1 MNGYQSIAT
10 INKPEFI
17 NLQPSD
23 INPGMAKCEI
33 KVLYLGNNRNKTSIS
48 KEAAASMAKTLRGA
62 PIVGYYKEDKQD
74 FLDHGEQVTVDG
86 DGVHFKNLT
95 RPYGFV
101 APNAQ
106 VWFQDFVETDGS
118 GQEVTRTYLMT
129 TGYLWAEQYE
139 EARQILE
146 DGGKPQSME
155 LAKKSLS
162 GFWSKDTNS
171 NYEFFI
177 INDAIFQKLCILGDD
192 IEPCFEGAS
201 ITSPD
206 ISRNFTLDTEFTKTL
221 YRMMKEL
228 QYTLEGGTE
237 KVEDVKDTVVNSSTS
252 NAPEAVEDAATTFS
266 NNEETNSTVEEVVNE
281 TEEVASEF
289 TSEKAG
295 EDGAQE
301 DNGSSEYAKAD
312 EKKEDSEEDKAAEK
326 EDGEDKK
333 ETSKDDDDEDAKK
346 KYSLIEEKF
355 NELQAS
361 FQKLSEEN
369 QKIVEELAHYKQIAE
384 DNEKQR
390 KDDLIAEFSMLSDAD
405 KADVIEHRDEYSYD
419 TIKSKL
425 AVMCYDKKVSYT
437 KASEDTVTVNINTS
451 DSDSAMPDWLK
462 AVEDRRKNEQ

>member
-33 KVLYLGNNRNKTSIS
+33 KVLYLGNNRNKTSIN
-48 KEAAASMAKTLRGA
+48 KEAATSMAKTLRGA

-74 FLDHGEQVTVDG
+74 FLDHGEQITVDG

-106 VWFQDFVETDGS
+106 VWFQDFTETDGS

-146 DGGKPQSME
+146 EGGKPQSME

-192 IEPCFEGAS
+192 IEP
-201 ITSPD
+201 
-206 ISRNFTLDTEFTKTL
+206 
-221 YRMMKEL
+221 
-228 QYTLEGGTE
+228 
-237 KVEDVKDTVVNSSTS
+237 
-252 NAPEAVEDAATTFS
+252 
-266 NNEETNSTVEEVVNE
+266 
-281 TEEVASEF
+281 
-289 TSEKAG
+289 
-295 EDGAQE
+295 
-301 DNGSSEYAKAD
+301 
-312 EKKEDSEEDKAAEK
+312 
-326 EDGEDKK
+326 
-333 ETSKDDDDEDAKK
+333 
-346 KYSLIEEKF
+346 
-355 NELQAS
+355 
-361 FQKLSEEN
+361 
-369 QKIVEELAHYKQIAE
+369 
-384 DNEKQR
+384 
-390 KDDLIAEFSMLSDAD
+390 
-405 KADVIEHRDEYSYD
+405 
-419 TIKSKL
+419 
-425 AVMCYDKKVSYT
+425 
-437 KASEDTVTVNINTS
+437 
-451 DSDSAMPDWLK
+451 
-462 AVEDRRKNEQ
+462 

>member
-10 INKPEFI
+10 INQPEFI

-23 INPGMAKCEI
+23 INPGMAKCDI
-33 KVLYLGNNRNKTSIS
+33 KVLYLGKNRNRTSID
-48 KEAAASMAKTLRGA
+48 KDAATSMAKTLRGA

-74 FLDHGEQVTVDG
+74 FLDHGEQVIVDG

-106 VWFQDFVETDGS
+106 VWFQDFSETDGS
-118 GQEVTRTYLMT
+118 GQEVIRTYLMT

-162 GFWSKDTNS
+162 GFWSKDNNS

-192 IEPCFEGAS
+192 VEPCFEGAN
-201 ITSPD
+201 ITVPD
-206 ISRNFTLDTEFTKTL
+206 VSRKFTLDKEFKTTL
-221 YRMMKEL
+221 YNMMKEL

-252 NAPEAVEDAATTFS
+252 NAPEVAVEEAATTFS
-266 NNEETNSTVEEVVNE
+266 NENANSAVEEVVNE

-289 TSEKAG
+289 TSEEAG
-295 EDGAQE
+295 EISENE
-301 DNGSSEYAKAD
+301 DNGSSEYAKTDD
-312 EKKEDSEEDKAAEK
+312 EKKEEKSEDKAAEK

-333 ETSKDDDDEDAKK
+333 ETDEDDKK
-346 KYSLIEEKF
+346 DAEKKFALMQEKF
-355 NELQAS
+355 DELQAS

-369 QKIVEELAHYKQIAE
+369 QKVIEELAHYKKIVE
-384 DNEKQR
+384 DEEDKR
-390 KDDLIAEFSMLSDAD
+390 KDDLIAEFSMLSDEE
-405 KADVIEHRDEYSYD
+405 KQDVITHKTEYSYD

-425 AVMCYDKKVSYT
+425 AVMCYDKKVNYSV
-437 KASEDTVTVNINTS
+437 SEPDSTVTVDIHT
-451 DSDSAMPDWLK
+451 SDSAMPSWLK